1 MNQVQFKAYCKIV
14 GYSIIALI
22 LMMACMSCST
32 NKESVERNQTLERE
46 RLVIEHL
53 IKTSSKELTRL
64 ENRRHQLTTDVATA
78 NLFLKTGI
86 IPKYKI
92 TLRVEHCRKYHHNA
106 IIEFYVT
113 KEEYIRYNKNKKIT
127 PTKDES
133 DAFNITVIDSELI
146 E

>member
-1 MNQVQFKAYCKIV
+1 
-14 GYSIIALI
+14 
-22 LMMACMSCST
+22 MSCST
-32 NKESVERNQTLERE
+32 NKESVERNQTIERE

-64 ENRRHQLTTDVATA
+64 ENRRHQLSTDVATA
-78 NLFLKTGI
+78 NLYLKTGN

-92 TLRVEHCRKYHHNA
+92 TLQVKHCRKYHHNA
-106 IIEFYVT
+106 IIEIYVT
-113 KEEYIRYNKNKKIT
+113 KEEYIRYNKNKKII

>member
-22 LMMACMSCST
+22 LMMACISCST

-78 NLFLKTGI
+78 NLFLKTGN

-92 TLRVEHCRKYHHNA
+92 TLQIEHCRKYHHNA
-106 IIEFYVT
+106 IIEIYVT
-113 KEEYIRYNKNKKIT
+113 KEEYIRYKKNKKIT

>member
-1 MNQVQFKAYCKIV
+1 MNSVQFKAYCKIV
-14 GYSIIALI
+14 GYSILALI

-32 NKESVERNQTLERE
+32 NKESVERNQTIERE

-64 ENRRHQLTTDVATA
+64 ENRRHQLSTDVATA
-78 NLFLKTGI
+78 NLYLKTGN

-92 TLRVEHCRKYHHNA
+92 TLQVKHCRKYHHNA
-106 IIEFYVT
+106 IIEIYVT
-113 KEEYIRYNKNKKIT
+113 KEEYIRYNKNKKII